1 MERRTARTGAAA
13 AETPGNGHRRPC
25 PIRRDSPAEDHPSFP
40 EETGRREKEAL
51 LHWQVQQRLQKRLPR
66 FKYRLGMRTPYLADL
81 WRFCKRIAPGAEVRQ
96 CKFPRGS
103 TLASPYAAHQ
113 KMVRKRF
120 PEKMD
125 ESRLDAANVLY
136 MRCTG
141 YTPQDVANALYR
153 HIPVRPKNKTMTKG

>member
-1 MERRTARTGAAA
+1 MSPER
-13 AETPGNGHRRPC
+13 
-25 PIRRDSPAEDHPSFP
+25 
-40 EETGRREKEAL
+40 
-51 LHWQVQQRLQKRLPR
+51 
-66 FKYRLGMRTPYLADL
+66 
-81 WRFCKRIAPGAEVRQ
+81 
-96 CKFPRGS
+96 
-103 TLASPYAAHQ
+103 
-113 KMVRKRF
+113 RKRF